1 MRPASTVL
9 SAGAVALAIGLA
21 GSASADVTFTL
32 TNQTYAGFS
41 FSLAAAPG
49 ELTGALTGASINA
62 VLENSI
68 AYTYADD
75 LCVYLD
81 SGPLSVGGALQIG
94 GFSNLGAS
102 QRYFWPTGGSSGL
115 GTVAAGD
122 VVLVDDAEGAE
133 GHPTRVMVVGERE
146 GVAGVQPAMVGAA
159 TLAGGAKDQH
169 AGRVGGN
176 PPRASG
182 AQTSQSWRGSRTT
195 ASIAVR
201 TCSVAVAMST
211 WSVRICTSGSCGDS

>member
-122 VVLVDDAEGAE
+122 VVLVTPILMDGSDLNVWIGN
-133 GHPTRVMVVGERE
+133 GYGFSGTSGTWSGTITLHGVNFVPTPG
-146 GVAGVQPAMVGAA
+146 
-159 TLAGGAKDQH
+159 
-169 AGRVGGN
+169 
-176 PPRASG
+176 
-182 AQTSQSWRGSRTT
+182 
-195 ASIAVR
+195 
-201 TCSVAVAMST
+201 AVALLGLGGL
-211 WSVRICTSGSCGDS
+211 VARRRRNG